1 MNRQVLLDSLLQ
13 DTMSGWRS
21 GRVNSKQITWLN
33 QNQSWDFFTFLISMS
48 TSLLRKALLKGD
60 LISTAPQST
69 SNLAETRT
77 SSNLL
82 HSTSQLQVSDRSKTQ
97 SGSQLQISDRPRFW
111 QFYRVSGKTREA
123 KFLQFPFLSG
133 TLFWHF
139 SFL

>member
-1 MNRQVLLDSLLQ
+1 
-13 DTMSGWRS
+13 
-21 GRVNSKQITWLN
+21 
-33 QNQSWDFFTFLISMS
+33 MS

-97 SGSQLQISDRPRFW
+97 SGSQLLISDRPRFW

-133 TLFWHF
+133 TFF
-139 SFL
+139 